1 MPGSTGPEPKYRV
14 ATDTGGTF
22 TDFVIFNET
31 TGAYRIMK
39 VPSTPHNPAE
49 ALLSGLD
56 ALRSQ
61 GIAPSQV
68 SVFTHGTTVA
78 TNALLEERG
87 ATVGLAV
94 TSGFR
99 GVYEAMEQSRPF
111 GPSIFNLGY
120 TKPSLLAPES
130 ATAEITER
138 VGADG
143 AVVVPVDPSSVDA
156 AIDRFRRAGV
166 ESVAVCFLFSFLNEE
181 HEQVLANA
189 LRQAEPSWRVSA
201 SSDLLPQI
209 REYFRL
215 STTVVNAYVSPVL
228 SRYVESLTSELDRL
242 AVAPGRRFTMQ
253 SNGGSVPF
261 DRTSDRGVATI
272 LSGPAGG
279 VTAAVGIAD
288 ATGIDNVITF
298 DMGGTSCDVAL
309 IQHGEPTVSDQSVI
323 EGRHIAVPMLDINTV
338 SAGGGTIAEVDRH
351 GALHVGPRSAGAVPG
366 PAAYGRGGDRATVT
380 DANVV
385 LGYLNPR
392 ELLAGDLQVDYAA
405 AERAVQAVA
414 DPLGVSLLR
423 AADGIIRVVNV
434 KMAQAIRAIS
444 TERGY
449 DLRDFTLVPFGGA
462 GPLHA
467 CQIALDLGIPR
478 VLVPTA
484 PGATSAL
491 GLLMS
496 DVKHDFVRSR
506 LGDIEQLDLAA
517 ANDLFGQM
525 VASARKQL
533 AAEGFTD
540 GEIELRYFLDMRYSG
555 QGYENPVPVPEL
567 PLTGPAL
574 ARYRR
579 DFDAIH
585 EQCHGHAAP
594 DQGVEVVNY
603 RVQAVGVVPSV
614 AVPDIEAATGEA
626 DGARAGTR
634 RACFPS
640 AGEAPAEVPVTVPV
654 TVPVYGRDRLRAGH
668 QFSGPAIVE
677 QYDSTT
683 VICPGQDVTVDR
695 YGNLVVTTRTGHDT
709 EGHAHE

>member
-1 MPGSTGPEPKYRV
+1 MGTAPGGPVRRYRV

-22 TDFVIFNET
+22 TDFVIFDEA

-39 VPSTPHNPAE
+39 VPSTPANPAQALLNGLE
-49 ALLSGLD
+49 ALRAEGVGPE
-56 ALRSQ
+56 Q
-61 GIAPSQV
+61 I

-87 ATVGLAV
+87 AKVGLAV
-94 TSGFR
+94 TAGFR
-99 GVYEAMEQSRPF
+99 GVYEAMEVSRPF

-120 TKPSLLAPES
+120 SKPVLLAPES
-130 ATAEITER
+130 ATAEIGER
-138 VGADG
+138 
-143 AVVVPVDPSSVDA
+143 VDA
-156 AIDRFRRAGV
+156 AGGVVRPLDDASVQAAVERFRRAGV
-166 ESVAVCFLFSFLNEE
+166 ESVAVCFLFSFLNEN
-181 HEQVLANA
+181 HEQRVANA
-189 LRQAEPSWRVSA
+189 LREAEPSWWIST

-215 STTVVNAYVSPVL
+215 STTVINAYVSPVL
-228 SRYVESLTSELDRL
+228 GRYVDELTTELDRL
-242 AVAPGRRFTMQ
+242 EVAPGRRFTMQ

-261 DRTSDRGVATI
+261 DRTPDRGVATI

-279 VTAAVGIAD
+279 VTAAVGIA
-288 ATGIDNVITF
+288 AAAGIDNVITF

-392 ELLAGDLQVDYAA
+392 ELLAGDLEVDAAA
-405 AERAVQAVA
+405 AERAVAAVA
-414 DPLGVSLLR
+414 RPLAVSLLR
-423 AADGIIRVVNV
+423 AADGIVRVVNV

-444 TERGY
+444 TERGF
-449 DLRDFTLVPFGGA
+449 DLRDFTLIPFGGA

-506 LGDIEQLDLAA
+506 VSDIEDLDLGV
-517 ANDLFGQM
+517 ANDLFGEM
-525 VASARKQL
+525 VGGARKQL
-533 AAEGFTD
+533 TAEGFAEGDTQ
-540 GEIELRYFLDMRYSG
+540 LRYFLDMRYSG
-555 QGYENPVPVPEL
+555 QGYENPVPVAAL
-567 PLTGPAL
+567 PLTRESL
-574 ARYRR
+574 AASRR

-585 EQCHGHAAP
+585 AQCHGHAAP
-594 DQGVEVVNY
+594 DQPAEVVNY
-603 RVQAVGVVPSV
+603 RVQAIGMVPPVS
-614 AVPDIEAATGEA
+614 AATIA
-626 DGARAGTR
+626 DADDGAERALAGSR
-634 RACFPS
+634 PAYFAA
-640 AGEAPAEVPVTVPV
+640 AGEGLVD
-654 TVPVYGRDRLRAGH
+654 VPVYQRERLRAGD
-668 QFSGPAIVE
+668 QLAGPAIVE

-683 VICPGQDVTVDR
+683 VVCPGQAAAVDR
-695 YGNLVVTTRTGHDT
+695 FGNLMVTTPARPAGEENADD
-709 EGHAHE
+709 

>member
-1 MPGSTGPEPKYRV
+1 MKGSSVMPEPTYRV

-22 TDFVIFNET
+22 TDFVIFNEA
-31 TGAYRIMK
+31 TGTYRIMK
-39 VPSTPHNPAE
+39 VPSTPQNPAQ
-49 ALLSGLD
+49 ALLNGLTE
-56 ALRSQ
+56 LKSQ
-61 GIAPSQV
+61 GIEPHQV

-87 ATVGLAV
+87 ARTGLAV
-94 TSGFR
+94 TAGFR

-111 GPSIFNLGY
+111 GPSIFDLGY
-120 TKPSLLAPES
+120 TKPTLLAPES

-138 VGADG
+138 VDAAG
-143 AVVVPVDPSSVDA
+143 AVVRAIDPSSVSA
-156 AIDRFRRAGV
+156 AIERFRRAGV
-166 ESVAVCFLFSFLNEE
+166 ESIAICFLFSFLNEE
-181 HEQVLANA
+181 HEQRLANA
-189 LRQAEPSWRVSA
+189 LREAEPSWRIST

-215 STTVVNAYVSPVL
+215 STTVINAYVSPVL
-228 SRYVESLTSELDRL
+228 GRYVESLTSELDRL
-242 AVAPGRRFTMQ
+242 AIAPGRRFTMQ
-253 SNGGSVPF
+253 SNGGSLPF

-279 VTAAVGIAD
+279 VTAAIGIAS
-288 ATGIDNVITF
+288 AASIDNVITF

-338 SAGGGTIAEVDRH
+338 SAGGGTIAEVNQH

-392 ELLAGDLQVDYAA
+392 ELLAGDLAVDYEA
-405 AERAVQAVA
+405 AERAVKDVA

-423 AADGIIRVVNV
+423 AADGIVRVVNV

-444 TERGY
+444 TERGF

-478 VLVPTA
+478 VLVPA
-484 PGATSAL
+484 VPGATSAL
-491 GLLMS
+491 GLLLS

-506 LGDIEQLDLAA
+506 LSDVEQLDLAV

-525 VASARKQL
+525 VTSARKQL
-533 AAEGFTD
+533 AAEGFPD
-540 GEIELRYFLDMRYSG
+540 DEIQLRYFLDMRYKG
-555 QGYENPVPVPEL
+555 QGYENPVPVSGL
-567 PLTGPAL
+567 PLTGESL
-574 ARYRR
+574 ARYRQ

-594 DQGVEVVNY
+594 DQPVEVVNY
-603 RVQAVGVVPSV
+603 RLQAIGVVPPV
-614 AVPDIEAATGEA
+614 AMPVIGDAAESAESAQVGSRKA
-626 DGARAGTR
+626 Y
-634 RACFPS
+634 FP
-640 AGEAPAEVPVTVPV
+640 AVGQEPAEVPV
-654 TVPVYGRDRLRAGH
+654 YSREKLRAGH
-668 QFSGPAIVE
+668 RFTGPAIVE

-683 VICPGQDVTVDR
+683 VVCPGQAATVDR
-695 YGNLVVTTRTGHDT
+695 YGNLVVTTWKDT
-709 EGHAHE
+709 AND

>member
-1 MPGSTGPEPKYRV
+1 MGIAPGGPVRRYRV

-22 TDFVIFNET
+22 TDFVIFDEA

-39 VPSTPHNPAE
+39 VPSTPANPAQALLNGLE
-49 ALLSGLD
+49 ALRAEGVGPE
-56 ALRSQ
+56 Q
-61 GIAPSQV
+61 I

-87 ATVGLAV
+87 AKVGLAV
-94 TSGFR
+94 TAGFR
-99 GVYEAMEQSRPF
+99 GIYEAMEVSRPF

-120 TKPSLLAPES
+120 SKPVLLAPES
-130 ATAEITER
+130 ATAEIGER
-138 VGADG
+138 
-143 AVVVPVDPSSVDA
+143 VDA
-156 AIDRFRRAGV
+156 AGGVVRPLDDASVQAAVERFRRAGV
-166 ESVAVCFLFSFLNEE
+166 ESVAVCFLFSFLNEN
-181 HEQVLANA
+181 HEQRVANA
-189 LRQAEPSWRVSA
+189 LREAEPSWWIST

-215 STTVVNAYVSPVL
+215 STTVINAYVSPVL
-228 SRYVESLTSELDRL
+228 GRYVDELTTELDRL
-242 AVAPGRRFTMQ
+242 EVAPGRRFTMQ

-279 VTAAVGIAD
+279 VTAAVGIA
-288 ATGIDNVITF
+288 AAAGIDNVITF

-392 ELLAGDLQVDYAA
+392 ELLAGDLEVDAAA
-405 AERAVQAVA
+405 AERAVAAVA
-414 DPLGVSLLR
+414 RPLGVSLLR
-423 AADGIIRVVNV
+423 AADGIVRVVNV

-444 TERGY
+444 TERGF
-449 DLRDFTLVPFGGA
+449 DLRDFTLIPFGGA

-506 LGDIEQLDLAA
+506 VSDIEDLDLGV
-517 ANDLFGQM
+517 ANDLFGEM
-525 VASARKQL
+525 VGGARKQL
-533 AAEGFTD
+533 TAEGFAEGDTQ
-540 GEIELRYFLDMRYSG
+540 LRYFLDMRYSG
-555 QGYENPVPVPEL
+555 QGYENPVPVAAL
-567 PLTGPAL
+567 PLTRESL
-574 ARYRR
+574 AASRR

-585 EQCHGHAAP
+585 AQCHGHAAP
-594 DQGVEVVNY
+594 DQPVEVVNY
-603 RVQAVGVVPSV
+603 RVQAIGVVPPVS
-614 AVPDIEAATGEA
+614 AATIA
-626 DGARAGTR
+626 DADDGAERAL
-634 RACFPS
+634 
-640 AGEAPAEVPVTVPV
+640 AGSRPAYFAAAVEGLVD
-654 TVPVYGRDRLRAGH
+654 VPVYQRERLRAGD
-668 QFSGPAIVE
+668 QLAGPAIVE

-683 VICPGQDVTVDR
+683 VVCPGQTAAVDR
-695 YGNLVVTTRTGHDT
+695 FGNLVVTTSARPAGEENTDD
-709 EGHAHE
+709 

>member
-1 MPGSTGPEPKYRV
+1 MGIAPGGPVRRYRV

-22 TDFVIFNET
+22 TDFVIFDEA

-39 VPSTPHNPAE
+39 VPSTPANPAQ
-49 ALLSGLD
+49 ALLNGLEV
-56 ALRSQ
+56 LRAEGVRPEQ
-61 GIAPSQV
+61 I

-87 ATVGLAV
+87 AKVGLAV
-94 TSGFR
+94 TAGFR
-99 GVYEAMEQSRPF
+99 GIYEAMEVSRPF

-120 TKPSLLAPES
+120 SKPVLLAPES
-130 ATAEITER
+130 ATAEIGER
-138 VGADG
+138 
-143 AVVVPVDPSSVDA
+143 VDA
-156 AIDRFRRAGV
+156 AGDVVRPLDDASVQAAVERFRRAGV
-166 ESVAVCFLFSFLNEE
+166 ESVAVCFLFSFLNEN
-181 HEQVLANA
+181 HEQRVANA
-189 LRQAEPSWRVSA
+189 LREAEPSWWIST

-215 STTVVNAYVSPVL
+215 STTVINAYVSPVL
-228 SRYVESLTSELDRL
+228 GRYVDELTTELDQL
-242 AVAPGRRFTMQ
+242 EVAPGRRFTMQ

-279 VTAAVGIAD
+279 VTAAVGIA
-288 ATGIDNVITF
+288 AAAGIDNVITF

-392 ELLAGDLQVDYAA
+392 ELLAGDLAVDAAA
-405 AERAVQAVA
+405 AERAVAAVA
-414 DPLGVSLLR
+414 RPLAVSLLR
-423 AADGIIRVVNV
+423 AADGIVRVVNV

-444 TERGY
+444 TERGF
-449 DLRDFTLVPFGGA
+449 DLRDFTLIPFGGA

-506 LGDIEQLDLAA
+506 VSDIADLELGV
-517 ANDLFGQM
+517 ANDLFGEM
-525 VASARKQL
+525 VGGARKQL
-533 AAEGFTD
+533 TAEGFAEGDTQ
-540 GEIELRYFLDMRYSG
+540 LRYFLDMRYSG
-555 QGYENPVPVPEL
+555 QGYENPVPVAAL
-567 PLTGPAL
+567 PLTRESL
-574 ARYRR
+574 AASRR

-585 EQCHGHAAP
+585 AQCHGHAAP
-594 DQGVEVVNY
+594 DQPVEVVNY
-603 RVQAVGVVPSV
+603 RVQAIGVVPPVS
-614 AVPDIEAATGEA
+614 AATIA
-626 DGARAGTR
+626 DADDGAERALAGSR
-634 RACFPS
+634 PAYFAA
-640 AGEAPAEVPVTVPV
+640 AGEGLVD
-654 TVPVYGRDRLRAGH
+654 VPVYQRERLRAGDRLA
-668 QFSGPAIVE
+668 GPAIVE

-683 VICPGQDVTVDR
+683 VVCPGQTAAVDR
-695 YGNLVVTTRTGHDT
+695 FGNLVVTTPARPAGEENTDD
-709 EGHAHE
+709 

>member
-1 MPGSTGPEPKYRV
+1 MTEPKYRV

-22 TDFVIFNET
+22 TDFVIFNEA

-39 VPSTPHNPAE
+39 VPSTPHSPE
-49 ALLSGLD
+49 QALLNGLA
-56 ALRSQ
+56 ALESQ
-61 GIAPSQV
+61 GIKPSQI

-87 ATVGLAV
+87 AKVGLAV
-94 TSGFR
+94 TAGFR

-111 GPSIFNLGY
+111 GPSIFDLGY
-120 TKPSLLAPES
+120 TKPALLAPES
-130 ATAEITER
+130 ATADIDER
-138 VGADG
+138 VDATG
-143 AVVVPVDPSSVDA
+143 AVVRAIDKSSIDA

-181 HEQVLANA
+181 HEQRLANT
-189 LRQAEPSWRVSA
+189 LREAEPSWWVTT
-201 SSDLLPQI
+201 SSDLLPQV

-215 STTVVNAYVSPVL
+215 STTVINAYVSPVMG
-228 SRYVESLTSELDRL
+228 RYVARLASELDRL
-242 AVAPGRRFTMQ
+242 GVAPGRRFTMQ
-253 SNGGSVPF
+253 SNGGSVLF

-279 VTAAVGIAD
+279 VTAAIAVGGAV
-288 ATGIDNVITF
+288 GIDNVITF

-309 IQHGEPTVSDQSVI
+309 IQHGEPTVSDQSTI

-338 SAGGGTIAEVDRH
+338 SAGGGTIAEVDQH
-351 GALHVGPRSAGAVPG
+351 GALHVGPQSAGAVPG

-392 ELLAGDLQVDYAA
+392 ELLAGDLEVDYAG
-405 AERAVQAVA
+405 AERVIQAVA
-414 DPLGVSLLR
+414 EPLGVNLLR
-423 AADGIIRVVNV
+423 AADGIVRVVNV

-444 TERGY
+444 TERGF

-478 VLVPTA
+478 VLVPAA

-506 LGDIEQLDLAA
+506 LSDVAELDLEV
-517 ANDLFGQM
+517 ANDLFKQM
-525 VASARKQL
+525 VSSARKQL
-533 AAEGFTD
+533 AAEGFSD
-540 GEIELRYFLDMRYSG
+540 DEIHLRHFLDMRYSG
-555 QGYENPVPVPEL
+555 QGYENPVPVSEL
-567 PLTGPAL
+567 PLTKESL
-574 ARYRR
+574 AAYRR

-585 EQCHGHAAP
+585 EQCHGHAAR
-594 DQGVEVVNY
+594 DQSVEVVNY
-603 RVQAVGVVPSV
+603 RVQAVGVVPPV
-614 AVPDIEAATGEA
+614 AMPTIEEATGDAESARTGSRKAHFATA
-626 DGARAGTR
+626 DEI
-634 RACFPS
+634 PI
-640 AGEAPAEVPVTVPV
+640 EVPV
-654 TVPVYGRDRLRAGH
+654 YSRERLRAGH
-668 QFSGPAIVE
+668 HFAGPAIVE

-683 VICPGQDVTVDR
+683 VVCPEQVATVDG
-695 YGNLVVTTRTGHDT
+695 YGNLVVMMQKGTAND
-709 EGHAHE
+709 

>member
-1 MPGSTGPEPKYRV
+1 MTEPKYRV

-22 TDFVIFNET
+22 TDFVIFNEA

-39 VPSTPHNPAE
+39 VPSTPHSPAQ
-49 ALLSGLD
+49 ALLNGLA
-56 ALRSQ
+56 ALEAQ
-61 GIAPSQV
+61 GIGPSQI

-78 TNALLEERG
+78 TNALLEGRG
-87 ATVGLAV
+87 AKVGLAV
-94 TSGFR
+94 TAGFR

-111 GPSIFNLGY
+111 GPSIFDLGY
-120 TKPSLLAPES
+120 TKPALLAPES
-130 ATAEITER
+130 ATAGIDER
-138 VGADG
+138 IDASG
-143 AVVVPVDPSSVDA
+143 AVVRAIDQPSIDA

-181 HEQVLANA
+181 HEQRLANA
-189 LRQAEPSWRVSA
+189 LRAAEPSWWVTT
-201 SSDLLPQI
+201 SSDLLPQV

-215 STTVVNAYVSPVL
+215 STTVINAYVSPVIG
-228 SRYVESLTSELDRL
+228 RYVAHLTSELDRL
-242 AVAPGRRFTMQ
+242 DVAPGRRFTMQ

-279 VTAAVGIAD
+279 VTAAIAIGGAVGS
-288 ATGIDNVITF
+288 DNVITF

-309 IQHGEPTVSDQSVI
+309 IQQGEPTVSDQSTI

-338 SAGGGTIAEVDRH
+338 SAGGGTIAEVDQH

-392 ELLAGDLQVDYAA
+392 ELLAGELEVDYAA
-405 AERAVQAVA
+405 AERVIQAVA
-414 DPLGVSLLR
+414 EPLGVSLLR
-423 AADGIIRVVNV
+423 AADGIVRVVNV

-444 TERGY
+444 TERGF

-478 VLVPTA
+478 VLVPTV

-506 LGDIEQLDLAA
+506 LSNVAELDLEV
-517 ANDLFGQM
+517 ANELFRQM

-533 AAEGFTD
+533 AAEGFPD
-540 GEIELRYFLDMRYSG
+540 DEIRLRYFLDMRYSG

-567 PLTGPAL
+567 PLTRESL
-574 ARYRR
+574 AAYRS

-585 EQCHGHAAP
+585 EQCHGHAAR
-594 DQGVEVVNY
+594 DQPVEVVNY
-603 RVQAVGVVPSV
+603 RVQAVGVVPPV
-614 AVPDIEAATGEA
+614 AVPVLDEAAGDAESARTGSRKA
-626 DGARAGTR
+626 YFAA
-634 RACFPS
+634 A
-640 AGEAPAEVPVTVPV
+640 AAAPIEVPV
-654 TVPVYGRDRLRAGH
+654 YSRERLRADH
-668 QFSGPAIVE
+668 RFAGPAIVE

-683 VICPGQDVTVDR
+683 VICPEQAATVDR
-695 YGNLVVTTRTGHDT
+695 YGNLVITMKKGTADD
-709 EGHAHE
+709 

>member
-1 MPGSTGPEPKYRV
+1 MSIAPGGPVRRYRV

-22 TDFVIFNET
+22 TDFVIFDEA

-39 VPSTPHNPAE
+39 VPSTPSNPAE
-49 ALLSGLD
+49 ALLNGLE
-56 ALRSQ
+56 ALRAE
-61 GIAPSQV
+61 GIGPEQI

-78 TNALLEERG
+78 TNALLEQRG
-87 ATVGLAV
+87 AKVGLAV
-94 TSGFR
+94 TAGFR
-99 GVYEAMEQSRPF
+99 GIYEAMEVSRPF

-120 TKPSLLAPES
+120 SKPVLLAPES
-130 ATAEITER
+130 ATAEIGER
-138 VGADG
+138 
-143 AVVVPVDPSSVDA
+143 VDA
-156 AIDRFRRAGV
+156 AGGVVRPLDDASVLAAVERFRRAGV
-166 ESVAVCFLFSFLNEE
+166 ESVAVCFLFSFLNDD
-181 HEQVLANA
+181 HEQRVANA
-189 LRQAEPSWRVSA
+189 LREAEPSWWIST

-215 STTVVNAYVSPVL
+215 STTVINAYVSPVL
-228 SRYVESLTSELDRL
+228 GRYVDELTTELDRL
-242 AVAPGRRFTMQ
+242 QVAPGRRFTMQ

-279 VTAAVGIAD
+279 VTAAIGIAAAVD
-288 ATGIDNVITF
+288 IDNVITF

-338 SAGGGTIAEVDRH
+338 SAGGGTIAEVDQH

-392 ELLAGDLQVDYAA
+392 ELLAGDLAVDYAA
-405 AERAVQAVA
+405 AERAVAAVA
-414 DPLGVSLLR
+414 GPLGVSLLR
-423 AADGIIRVVNV
+423 AADGIVRVVNV

-444 TERGY
+444 TERGF
-449 DLRDFTLVPFGGA
+449 DLRDFTLIPFGGA

-506 LGDIEQLDLAA
+506 VSDVGDLDLGV
-517 ANDLFGQM
+517 ANELFGEM
-525 VASARKQL
+525 VGGARKQL
-533 AAEGFTD
+533 TAEGFAEGDTQ
-540 GEIELRYFLDMRYSG
+540 LRYFLDMRYSG
-555 QGYENPVPVPEL
+555 QGYENPVPVAAL
-567 PLTGPAL
+567 PLTRESL
-574 ARYRR
+574 AAYRR

-585 EQCHGHAAP
+585 AQCHGHAAP
-594 DQGVEVVNY
+594 DQPVEVVNY
-603 RVQAVGVVPSV
+603 RVQAIG
-614 AVPDIEAATGEA
+614 AVPPVAAATIA
-626 DGARAGTR
+626 DADDAAQRALAGSRPAYFPAVGGT
-634 RACFPS
+634 
-640 AGEAPAEVPVTVPV
+640 PVD
-654 TVPVYGRDRLRAGH
+654 VPVYQRDKLRAGH
-668 QFSGPAIVE
+668 RLAGPAIVE

-683 VICPGQDVTVDR
+683 VVCPGQTATVDR
-695 YGNLVVTTRTGHDT
+695 FGNLVVTTSARPT
-709 EGHAHE
+709 EEENADD

>member
-1 MPGSTGPEPKYRV
+1 MAIEPGGPVRRYRV

-22 TDFVIFNET
+22 TDFVIFDEA

-39 VPSTPHNPAE
+39 VPSTPAHPAQALLNGLE
-49 ALLSGLD
+49 ALRAEGV
-56 ALRSQ
+56 R
-61 GIAPSQV
+61 PEQV

-87 ATVGLAV
+87 AKVGLAV
-94 TSGFR
+94 TAGFR
-99 GVYEAMEQSRPF
+99 GIYEAMEVSRPF

-120 TKPSLLAPES
+120 SKPVLLAPES
-130 ATAEITER
+130 ATAEIGER
-138 VGADG
+138 
-143 AVVVPVDPSSVDA
+143 VDA
-156 AIDRFRRAGV
+156 AGDVVRPLDDASVQAAVERFRRAGV
-166 ESVAVCFLFSFLNEE
+166 ESVAVCFLFSFLNEN
-181 HEQVLANA
+181 HEQRVANA
-189 LRQAEPSWRVSA
+189 LREAEPSWWIST

-215 STTVVNAYVSPVL
+215 STTVINAYVSPVL
-228 SRYVESLTSELDRL
+228 GRYVDELTTELDRL
-242 AVAPGRRFTMQ
+242 GVAPGRRFTMQ

-279 VTAAVGIAD
+279 VTAAVGIA
-288 ATGIDNVITF
+288 AAAGIDNVITF

-392 ELLAGDLQVDYAA
+392 ELLAGALEVDAAA
-405 AERAVQAVA
+405 AERAVAAVA
-414 DPLGVSLLR
+414 RPLAVSLLR
-423 AADGIIRVVNV
+423 AADGIVRVVNV

-444 TERGY
+444 TERGF
-449 DLRDFTLVPFGGA
+449 DLRDFTLIPFGGA

-506 LGDIEQLDLAA
+506 VSDIADLDLGV
-517 ANDLFGQM
+517 ANDLFGEM
-525 VASARKQL
+525 VGGARKQL
-533 AAEGFTD
+533 TAEGFAEGDTQ
-540 GEIELRYFLDMRYSG
+540 LRYFLDMRYSG
-555 QGYENPVPVPEL
+555 RGYENPVPVAAL
-567 PLTGPAL
+567 PLTRESL
-574 ARYRR
+574 AASRR

-585 EQCHGHAAP
+585 AQCHGHAAP
-594 DQGVEVVNY
+594 DQPVEVVNY
-603 RVQAVGVVPSV
+603 RVQAIGVVPPVS
-614 AVPDIEAATGEA
+614 AATIA
-626 DGARAGTR
+626 DADDGAERALAGSR
-634 RACFPS
+634 PAYFAA
-640 AGEAPAEVPVTVPV
+640 AGEGLVD
-654 TVPVYGRDRLRAGH
+654 VPVYQRERLRAGDRLA
-668 QFSGPAIVE
+668 GPAIVE

-683 VICPGQDVTVDR
+683 VVCPGQAAAVDR
-695 YGNLVVTTRTGHDT
+695 FGNLVVTTLARPAGEENTDD
-709 EGHAHE
+709 

>member
-1 MPGSTGPEPKYRV
+1 MAGLCALVEAAMTEPKYRV

-22 TDFVIFNET
+22 TDFVIFNEA

-39 VPSTPHNPAE
+39 VPSTPQNPAQ
-49 ALLSGLD
+49 ALLEGLA
-56 ALRSQ
+56 ALESQ
-61 GIAPSQV
+61 GIKPSQI

-87 ATVGLAV
+87 AKVGLAV
-94 TSGFR
+94 TAGFR
-99 GVYEAMEQSRPF
+99 GIYEAMEQSRPF

-120 TKPSLLAPES
+120 AKPALLAPES
-130 ATAEITER
+130 ATAEIEER
-138 VGADG
+138 VDATG
-143 AVVVPVDPSSVDA
+143 AVVRVIDQSSVDA
-156 AIDRFRRAGV
+156 AIGRFRRAGV

-181 HEQVLANA
+181 HEQRLANA
-189 LRQAEPSWRVSA
+189 LREAEPSWWIST

-215 STTVVNAYVSPVL
+215 STTVINAYVSPVIG
-228 SRYVESLTSELDRL
+228 RYVERLTAELDRL
-242 AVAPGRRFTMQ
+242 EVAPGRRFTMQ
-253 SNGGSVPF
+253 SNGGSIPF

-279 VTAAVGIAD
+279 VTAAIGIAG
-288 ATGIDNVITF
+288 ATGADNVITF

-366 PAAYGRGGDRATVT
+366 PAAYGHGGDRATVT

-392 ELLAGDLQVDYAA
+392 ELLAGDLKVDYAA
-405 AERAVQAVA
+405 AERVIQAVA
-414 DPLGVSLLR
+414 RPLGVSLLR
-423 AADGIIRVVNV
+423 AADGIVRIVNV

-444 TERGY
+444 TERGF

-506 LGDIEQLDLAA
+506 LSDVARLDPGV
-517 ANDLFGQM
+517 ANDLFSQM
-525 VASARKQL
+525 VSSARKQL
-533 AAEGFTD
+533 AAEGFAD
-540 GEIELRYFLDMRYSG
+540 GDIQLRYFIDMRYSG

-567 PLTGPAL
+567 PLTKKSL
-574 ARYRR
+574 AGYRR
-579 DFDAIH
+579 DFDAVH

-594 DQGVEVVNY
+594 DQPVEVVNY
-603 RVQAVGVVPSV
+603 RVQAIGVVPPV
-614 AVPDIEAATGEA
+614 ATPTIEQAC
-626 DGARAGTR
+626 DGADSARTGWRKAYF
-634 RACFPS
+634 AA
-640 AGEAPAEVPVTVPV
+640 AGEARIEVPV
-654 TVPVYGRDRLRAGH
+654 YSRERLRAGH
-668 QFSGPAIVE
+668 RFAGPAIVE

-683 VICPGQDVTVDR
+683 VICPGQGATVDS
-695 YGNLVVTTRTGHDT
+695 YGNLVVTIQRGATND
-709 EGHAHE
+709 

>member
-1 MPGSTGPEPKYRV
+1 MGIAPGSPVRRYRV

-22 TDFVIFNET
+22 TDFVIFDEA

-39 VPSTPHNPAE
+39 VPSTPANPAQALLNGLE
-49 ALLSGLD
+49 ALRAEGVGPE
-56 ALRSQ
+56 Q
-61 GIAPSQV
+61 I

-87 ATVGLAV
+87 AKVGLAV
-94 TSGFR
+94 TAGFR
-99 GVYEAMEQSRPF
+99 GIYEAMEVSRPF

-120 TKPSLLAPES
+120 SKPVLLAPES
-130 ATAEITER
+130 ATAEIGER
-138 VGADG
+138 
-143 AVVVPVDPSSVDA
+143 VDA
-156 AIDRFRRAGV
+156 AGGVVRPLDDASVQAAVERFRRAGV
-166 ESVAVCFLFSFLNEE
+166 ESVAVCFLFSFLNEN
-181 HEQVLANA
+181 HEQRVANA
-189 LRQAEPSWRVSA
+189 LREAEPSWWIST

-215 STTVVNAYVSPVL
+215 STTVINAYVSPVL
-228 SRYVESLTSELDRL
+228 GRYVDQLTTELDRL
-242 AVAPGRRFTMQ
+242 EVAPGRRFTMQ

-279 VTAAVGIAD
+279 VTAAVGIA
-288 ATGIDNVITF
+288 AAAGIDNVITF

-392 ELLAGDLQVDYAA
+392 ELLAGDLEVDAAA
-405 AERAVQAVA
+405 AERAVAAVA
-414 DPLGVSLLR
+414 RPLGVSLLR
-423 AADGIIRVVNV
+423 AADGIVRVVNV

-444 TERGY
+444 TERGF
-449 DLRDFTLVPFGGA
+449 DLRDFTLIPFGGA

-506 LGDIEQLDLAA
+506 VSDIEDLDLGV
-517 ANDLFGQM
+517 ANDLFGEM
-525 VASARKQL
+525 VGGARKQL
-533 AAEGFTD
+533 TAEGFAEGDTQ
-540 GEIELRYFLDMRYSG
+540 LRYFLDMRYSG
-555 QGYENPVPVPEL
+555 QGYENPVPVAAL
-567 PLTGPAL
+567 PLTRESL
-574 ARYRR
+574 AASRR

-585 EQCHGHAAP
+585 AQCHGHAAP
-594 DQGVEVVNY
+594 DQPVEVVNY
-603 RVQAVGVVPSV
+603 RVQAIGVVPPVS
-614 AVPDIEAATGEA
+614 AATIA
-626 DGARAGTR
+626 DADDGAERAL
-634 RACFPS
+634 
-640 AGEAPAEVPVTVPV
+640 AGSRPAYFAAAVAGLVD
-654 TVPVYGRDRLRAGH
+654 VPVYQRERLRAGD
-668 QFSGPAIVE
+668 QLAGPAIVE

-683 VICPGQDVTVDR
+683 VVCPGQTAAVDR
-695 YGNLVVTTRTGHDT
+695 FGNLVVTTSARPAGEENTDD
-709 EGHAHE
+709 

>member
-1 MPGSTGPEPKYRV
+1 MTEPKYRV

-22 TDFVIFNET
+22 TDFVIFNEA

-39 VPSTPHNPAE
+39 VPSTPHNPAQ
-49 ALLSGLD
+49 ALLNGLA
-56 ALRSQ
+56 ALEAQ
-61 GIAPSQV
+61 GIKPSQV

-78 TNALLEERG
+78 TNALLEGRG
-87 ATVGLAV
+87 AKVGLAV
-94 TSGFR
+94 TAGFR

-111 GPSIFNLGY
+111 GPSIFDLGY
-120 TKPSLLAPES
+120 TKPALLAPES
-130 ATAEITER
+130 ATADIDER
-138 VGADG
+138 VDASG
-143 AVVVPVDPSSVDA
+143 AVVRGIDQRSIDA

-181 HEQVLANA
+181 HEQRLANA
-189 LRQAEPSWRVSA
+189 LREAEPSWWVTT

-215 STTVVNAYVSPVL
+215 STTVINAYVSPVIG
-228 SRYVESLTSELDRL
+228 RYVANLTTELDRL
-242 AVAPGRRFTMQ
+242 DVAPGRRFTMQ

-279 VTAAVGIAD
+279 VTAAIAIGGAVG
-288 ATGIDNVITF
+288 GDNVITF

-309 IQHGEPTVSDQSVI
+309 IQHGEPTVSDQSTI

-338 SAGGGTIAEVDRH
+338 SAGGGTIAEVDQH
-351 GALHVGPRSAGAVPG
+351 GALHVGPRSAGAAPG

-392 ELLAGDLQVDYAA
+392 KLLAGELDVDYAA
-405 AERAVQAVA
+405 AERVIQAVA
-414 DPLGVSLLR
+414 EPLGVSMLR
-423 AADGIIRVVNV
+423 AADGIVRIVNV

-444 TERGY
+444 TERGF
-449 DLRDFTLVPFGGA
+449 DLRDFTLLPFGGA

-506 LGDIEQLDLAA
+506 LSDVAELDLEAA
-517 ANDLFGQM
+517 SELFRQM
-525 VASARKQL
+525 VGGARKQL
-533 AAEGFTD
+533 AAEGFSD
-540 GEIELRYFLDMRYSG
+540 DEIQLRYFLDMRYSG
-555 QGYENPVPVPEL
+555 QGYENPVPVAEL
-567 PLTGPAL
+567 PLTRESL
-574 ARYRR
+574 AAYRS

-585 EQCHGHAAP
+585 EQCHGHAAR
-594 DQGVEVVNY
+594 DQAVEVVNY
-603 RVQAVGVVPSV
+603 RVQAIGVVPAV
-614 AVPDIEAATGEA
+614 AMPVIGEAAGDA
-626 DGARAGTR
+626 GSARAGVRNAYFAT
-634 RACFPS
+634 AAEEPI
-640 AGEAPAEVPVTVPV
+640 EVPV
-654 TVPVYGRDRLRAGH
+654 YSRERLRAGH
-668 QFSGPAIVE
+668 RFAGPAIVE

-683 VICPGQDVTVDR
+683 VICPEQVATVDG
-695 YGNLVVTTRTGHDT
+695 YGNLVITMKKGTADD
-709 EGHAHE
+709 

>member
-1 MPGSTGPEPKYRV
+1 MGIAPGGPVRRYRV

-22 TDFVIFNET
+22 TDFVIFDEA

-39 VPSTPHNPAE
+39 VPSTPANPAQALLNGLE
-49 ALLSGLD
+49 ALRAEGV
-56 ALRSQ
+56 RPEQ
-61 GIAPSQV
+61 I

-87 ATVGLAV
+87 AKVGLAV
-94 TSGFR
+94 TAGFR
-99 GVYEAMEQSRPF
+99 GIYEAMEVSRPF

-120 TKPSLLAPES
+120 SKPVLLAPES
-130 ATAEITER
+130 ATAEIGER
-138 VGADG
+138 
-143 AVVVPVDPSSVDA
+143 VDA
-156 AIDRFRRAGV
+156 AGGVVRPLDDASVQAAVERFRRAGV
-166 ESVAVCFLFSFLNEE
+166 ESVAVCFLFSFLNEN
-181 HEQVLANA
+181 HEQRVANA
-189 LRQAEPSWRVSA
+189 LREAEPSWWIST

-215 STTVVNAYVSPVL
+215 STTVINAYVSPVL
-228 SRYVESLTSELDRL
+228 GRYVDELTTELDRL
-242 AVAPGRRFTMQ
+242 EVAPGRRFTMQ

-279 VTAAVGIAD
+279 VTAAVGIA
-288 ATGIDNVITF
+288 AAAGIDNVITF

-392 ELLAGDLQVDYAA
+392 ELLAGDLEVDAAA
-405 AERAVQAVA
+405 AERAVAAVA
-414 DPLGVSLLR
+414 RPLTVSLLR
-423 AADGIIRVVNV
+423 AADGIVRVVNV

-444 TERGY
+444 TERGF
-449 DLRDFTLVPFGGA
+449 DLRDFTLIPFGGA

-478 VLVPTA
+478 VLVPTV

-506 LGDIEQLDLAA
+506 VSDIEDLDLGV
-517 ANDLFGQM
+517 ANDLFGDM
-525 VASARKQL
+525 VGGARKQL
-533 AAEGFTD
+533 TAEGFAEGDTQ
-540 GEIELRYFLDMRYSG
+540 LRYFLDMRYSG
-555 QGYENPVPVPEL
+555 QGYENPVPVAAL
-567 PLTGPAL
+567 PLTRESL
-574 ARYRR
+574 AASRR

-585 EQCHGHAAP
+585 AQCHGHAAP
-594 DQGVEVVNY
+594 DQPVEVVNY
-603 RVQAVGVVPSV
+603 RVQAIGVVPPVS
-614 AVPDIEAATGEA
+614 AATIA
-626 DGARAGTR
+626 DADDGAERALAGSR
-634 RACFPS
+634 PAYFAA
-640 AGEAPAEVPVTVPV
+640 AGEGLVD
-654 TVPVYGRDRLRAGH
+654 VPVYQRERLRAGDRLT
-668 QFSGPAIVE
+668 GPAIIE

-683 VICPGQDVTVDR
+683 VVCPGQAAAVDR
-695 YGNLVVTTRTGHDT
+695 FGNLVVTTSARPAGEENTDD
-709 EGHAHE
+709 

>member
-1 MPGSTGPEPKYRV
+1 MGIAPGGPVRRYRV

-22 TDFVIFNET
+22 TDFVIFDEA

-39 VPSTPHNPAE
+39 VPSTPANPAQALLNGLE
-49 ALLSGLD
+49 ALRAEGV
-56 ALRSQ
+56 RPEQ
-61 GIAPSQV
+61 I

-87 ATVGLAV
+87 AKVGLAV
-94 TSGFR
+94 TAGFR
-99 GVYEAMEQSRPF
+99 GIYEAMEVSRPF

-120 TKPSLLAPES
+120 SKPVLLAPES
-130 ATAEITER
+130 ATAEIGER
-138 VGADG
+138 
-143 AVVVPVDPSSVDA
+143 VDA
-156 AIDRFRRAGV
+156 AGGVVRPLDDASVQAAVERFRRAGV
-166 ESVAVCFLFSFLNEE
+166 ESVAVCFLFSFLNEN
-181 HEQVLANA
+181 HEQRVANA
-189 LRQAEPSWRVSA
+189 LREAEPSWWIST

-215 STTVVNAYVSPVL
+215 STTVINAYVSPVL
-228 SRYVESLTSELDRL
+228 GRYVDELTTELDRL
-242 AVAPGRRFTMQ
+242 EVAPGRRFTMQ

-279 VTAAVGIAD
+279 VTAAVGIA
-288 ATGIDNVITF
+288 AAAGIDNVITF

-392 ELLAGDLQVDYAA
+392 ELLAGDLEVDAAA
-405 AERAVQAVA
+405 AERAVAAVA
-414 DPLGVSLLR
+414 RPLAVSLLR
-423 AADGIIRVVNV
+423 AADGIVRVVNV

-444 TERGY
+444 TERGF
-449 DLRDFTLVPFGGA
+449 DLRDFTLIPFGGA

-478 VLVPTA
+478 VLVPTV

-506 LGDIEQLDLAA
+506 VSDIEDLDLGV
-517 ANDLFGQM
+517 ANDLFGDM
-525 VASARKQL
+525 VGGARKQL
-533 AAEGFTD
+533 TAEGFAEGDTQ
-540 GEIELRYFLDMRYSG
+540 LRYFLDMRYSG
-555 QGYENPVPVPEL
+555 QGYENPVPVAAL
-567 PLTGPAL
+567 PLTRESL
-574 ARYRR
+574 AASRR

-585 EQCHGHAAP
+585 AQCHGHAAP
-594 DQGVEVVNY
+594 DQPVEVVNY
-603 RVQAVGVVPSV
+603 RVQAIGVVPPVS
-614 AVPDIEAATGEA
+614 AATIA
-626 DGARAGTR
+626 DADDGAERALAGSR
-634 RACFPS
+634 PAYFAA
-640 AGEAPAEVPVTVPV
+640 AGEGLVD
-654 TVPVYGRDRLRAGH
+654 VPVYQRERLRAGDRLT
-668 QFSGPAIVE
+668 GPAIIE

-683 VICPGQDVTVDR
+683 VVCPGQAAAVDR
-695 YGNLVVTTRTGHDT
+695 FGNLVVTTSARPAGEENTDD
-709 EGHAHE
+709 

>member
-1 MPGSTGPEPKYRV
+1 MGIAPGGPVRRYRV

-22 TDFVIFNET
+22 TDFVIFDEA

-39 VPSTPHNPAE
+39 VPSTPANPAQALLNGLE
-49 ALLSGLD
+49 ALRAEGV
-56 ALRSQ
+56 RPEQ
-61 GIAPSQV
+61 I

-87 ATVGLAV
+87 AKVGLAV
-94 TSGFR
+94 TAGFR
-99 GVYEAMEQSRPF
+99 GIYEAMEVSRPF

-120 TKPSLLAPES
+120 SKPVLLAPES
-130 ATAEITER
+130 ATAEIGER
-138 VGADG
+138 
-143 AVVVPVDPSSVDA
+143 VDA
-156 AIDRFRRAGV
+156 AGGVVRPLDDASVQAAVERFRRAGV
-166 ESVAVCFLFSFLNEE
+166 ESVAVCFLFSFLNDD
-181 HEQVLANA
+181 HEQRVANA
-189 LRQAEPSWRVSA
+189 LREAEPSWWIST

-215 STTVVNAYVSPVL
+215 STTVINAYVSAVL
-228 SRYVESLTSELDRL
+228 GRYVDELTAELDRL
-242 AVAPGRRFTMQ
+242 EVAPGRRFTMQ

-279 VTAAVGIAD
+279 VTAAVGIA
-288 ATGIDNVITF
+288 AAAGIDNVITF

-392 ELLAGDLQVDYAA
+392 ELLAGDLEVDAAA
-405 AERAVQAVA
+405 AERAVAAVA
-414 DPLGVSLLR
+414 RPLAVSLLR
-423 AADGIIRVVNV
+423 AADGIVRVVNV

-444 TERGY
+444 TERGF
-449 DLRDFTLVPFGGA
+449 DLRDFTLIPFGGA

-506 LGDIEQLDLAA
+506 VSDIEDLDLGV
-517 ANDLFGQM
+517 ANDLFGEM
-525 VASARKQL
+525 VGGARKQL
-533 AAEGFTD
+533 TAEGFAEGDTQ
-540 GEIELRYFLDMRYSG
+540 LRYFLDMRYSG
-555 QGYENPVPVPEL
+555 QGYENPVPVAAL
-567 PLTGPAL
+567 PLTRESL
-574 ARYRR
+574 AASRR

-585 EQCHGHAAP
+585 AQCHGHAAP
-594 DQGVEVVNY
+594 DQPVEVVNY
-603 RVQAVGVVPSV
+603 RVQAIGVVPPVS
-614 AVPDIEAATGEA
+614 AATIA
-626 DGARAGTR
+626 DADDGAERALAGSR
-634 RACFPS
+634 PASFAA
-640 AGEAPAEVPVTVPV
+640 AGEGLVD
-654 TVPVYGRDRLRAGH
+654 VPVYQRERLRAGD
-668 QFSGPAIVE
+668 QLTGPAIVE

-683 VICPGQDVTVDR
+683 VVCPGQTAAVDR
-695 YGNLVVTTRTGHDT
+695 FGNLVITTSARPAGEENTDD
-709 EGHAHE
+709 

>member
-1 MPGSTGPEPKYRV
+1 MTEPKYRV

-22 TDFVIFNET
+22 TDFVIFNEA

-39 VPSTPHNPAE
+39 VPSTPHSPE
-49 ALLSGLD
+49 QALLNGLA
-56 ALRSQ
+56 ALESQ
-61 GIAPSQV
+61 GIKPSQI

-87 ATVGLAV
+87 AKVGLAV
-94 TSGFR
+94 TAGFR

-111 GPSIFNLGY
+111 GPSIFDLGY
-120 TKPSLLAPES
+120 TKPALLAPES
-130 ATAEITER
+130 ATADIDER
-138 VGADG
+138 VDATG
-143 AVVVPVDPSSVDA
+143 AVVRAIDKSSIDA

-181 HEQVLANA
+181 HEQRLANT
-189 LRQAEPSWRVSA
+189 LREAEPSWWVTT
-201 SSDLLPQI
+201 SSDLLPQV

-215 STTVVNAYVSPVL
+215 STTVINAYVSPVMG
-228 SRYVESLTSELDRL
+228 RYVARLASELDRL
-242 AVAPGRRFTMQ
+242 GVAPGRRFTMQ
-253 SNGGSVPF
+253 SNGGSVLF

-279 VTAAVGIAD
+279 VTAAIAVGGAV
-288 ATGIDNVITF
+288 GIDNVITF

-309 IQHGEPTVSDQSVI
+309 IQHGEPTVSDQSTI

-338 SAGGGTIAEVDRH
+338 SAGGGTIAEVDQH
-351 GALHVGPRSAGAVPG
+351 GALHVGPQSAGAVPG

-392 ELLAGDLQVDYAA
+392 ELLAGDLEVDYAG
-405 AERAVQAVA
+405 AERVIQAVA
-414 DPLGVSLLR
+414 EPLGVNLLR
-423 AADGIIRVVNV
+423 AADGIVRVVNV

-444 TERGY
+444 TERGF

-478 VLVPTA
+478 VLVPAA

-506 LGDIEQLDLAA
+506 LSDVAELDLEV
-517 ANDLFGQM
+517 ANDLFKQM
-525 VASARKQL
+525 VSSARKQL
-533 AAEGFTD
+533 AAEGFSD
-540 GEIELRYFLDMRYSG
+540 DEIHLRYFLDMRYSG
-555 QGYENPVPVPEL
+555 QGYENPVPVSEL
-567 PLTGPAL
+567 PLTKESL
-574 ARYRR
+574 AAYRR

-585 EQCHGHAAP
+585 EQCHGHAAR
-594 DQGVEVVNY
+594 DQSVEVVNY
-603 RVQAVGVVPSV
+603 RVQAVGVVPPV
-614 AVPDIEAATGEA
+614 AMPTIEEATGDAESARTGSRKAHFATA
-626 DGARAGTR
+626 DEI
-634 RACFPS
+634 PI
-640 AGEAPAEVPVTVPV
+640 EVPV
-654 TVPVYGRDRLRAGH
+654 YSRERLRAGH
-668 QFSGPAIVE
+668 HFAGPAIVE

-683 VICPGQDVTVDR
+683 VVCPEQVATVDG
-695 YGNLVVTTRTGHDT
+695 YGNLVVMMQKGTAND
-709 EGHAHE
+709 

>member
-1 MPGSTGPEPKYRV
+1 MGIAPGGPVRRYRV

-22 TDFVIFNET
+22 TDFVIFDEA

-39 VPSTPHNPAE
+39 VPSTPANPAQALLNGLE
-49 ALLSGLD
+49 ALRAEGV
-56 ALRSQ
+56 RPEQ
-61 GIAPSQV
+61 I

-87 ATVGLAV
+87 AKVGLAV
-94 TSGFR
+94 TAGFR
-99 GVYEAMEQSRPF
+99 GIYEAMEVSRPF

-120 TKPSLLAPES
+120 SKPVLLAPES
-130 ATAEITER
+130 ATAEIGER
-138 VGADG
+138 
-143 AVVVPVDPSSVDA
+143 VDA
-156 AIDRFRRAGV
+156 AGGVVRPLDDASVQAAVERFRRAGV
-166 ESVAVCFLFSFLNEE
+166 ESVAVCFLFSFLNEN
-181 HEQVLANA
+181 HEQRVANA
-189 LRQAEPSWRVSA
+189 LREAEPSWWIST

-215 STTVVNAYVSPVL
+215 STTVINAYVSPVL
-228 SRYVESLTSELDRL
+228 GRYVDELTTELDRL
-242 AVAPGRRFTMQ
+242 EVAPGRRFTMQ

-279 VTAAVGIAD
+279 VTAAVGIA
-288 ATGIDNVITF
+288 AAAGIDNVITF

-392 ELLAGDLQVDYAA
+392 ELLAGDLEVDAAA
-405 AERAVQAVA
+405 AERAVAAVA
-414 DPLGVSLLR
+414 RPLAVSLLR
-423 AADGIIRVVNV
+423 AADGIVRVVNV

-444 TERGY
+444 TERGF
-449 DLRDFTLVPFGGA
+449 DLRDFTLIPFGGA

-506 LGDIEQLDLAA
+506 VSDIADLDLGV
-517 ANDLFGQM
+517 ANDLFGEM
-525 VASARKQL
+525 VGGARKQL
-533 AAEGFTD
+533 TAEGFAEGDTQ
-540 GEIELRYFLDMRYSG
+540 LRYFLDMRYSG
-555 QGYENPVPVPEL
+555 QGYENPVPVAAL
-567 PLTGPAL
+567 PLTRESL
-574 ARYRR
+574 AASRR

-585 EQCHGHAAP
+585 AQCHGHAAP
-594 DQGVEVVNY
+594 DQPVEVVNY
-603 RVQAVGVVPSV
+603 RVQAIGVVPPVS
-614 AVPDIEAATGEA
+614 AATIA
-626 DGARAGTR
+626 DADDGAERALAGSR
-634 RACFPS
+634 PAYFAA
-640 AGEAPAEVPVTVPV
+640 AGEGLVD
-654 TVPVYGRDRLRAGH
+654 VPVYQRERLRAGDRLA
-668 QFSGPAIVE
+668 GPAIVE

-683 VICPGQDVTVDR
+683 VVCPGQTAAVDR
-695 YGNLVVTTRTGHDT
+695 FGNLVVTTPARPAGEENTDD
-709 EGHAHE
+709 

>member
-1 MPGSTGPEPKYRV
+1 MGIAPGGPVRRYRV

-22 TDFVIFNET
+22 TDFVIFDEA

-39 VPSTPHNPAE
+39 VPSTPANPAQALLNGLE
-49 ALLSGLD
+49 ALRAEGV
-56 ALRSQ
+56 R
-61 GIAPSQV
+61 PEQV

-87 ATVGLAV
+87 AKVGLAV
-94 TSGFR
+94 TAGFR
-99 GVYEAMEQSRPF
+99 GIYEAMEVSRPF

-120 TKPSLLAPES
+120 SKPVLLAPES
-130 ATAEITER
+130 ATAEIGER
-138 VGADG
+138 
-143 AVVVPVDPSSVDA
+143 VDA
-156 AIDRFRRAGV
+156 AGDVVRPLDDASVQAAVERFRRAGV
-166 ESVAVCFLFSFLNEE
+166 ESVAVCFLFSFLNEN
-181 HEQVLANA
+181 HEQRVANA
-189 LRQAEPSWRVSA
+189 LREAEPSWWIST

-215 STTVVNAYVSPVL
+215 STTVINAYVSPVL
-228 SRYVESLTSELDRL
+228 GRYVDELTSELDRL
-242 AVAPGRRFTMQ
+242 GVAPGRRFTMQ

-279 VTAAVGIAD
+279 VTAAVGIA
-288 ATGIDNVITF
+288 AAAGIDNVITF

-392 ELLAGDLQVDYAA
+392 ELLAGDLAVDAAA
-405 AERAVQAVA
+405 AERAVAAVA
-414 DPLGVSLLR
+414 RPLAVSLLR
-423 AADGIIRVVNV
+423 AADGIVRVVNV

-444 TERGY
+444 TERGF
-449 DLRDFTLVPFGGA
+449 DLRDFTLIPFGGA

-506 LGDIEQLDLAA
+506 VSDIADLDLGV
-517 ANDLFGQM
+517 ANDLFGEM
-525 VASARKQL
+525 VGGARKQL
-533 AAEGFTD
+533 TAEGFAEGDTQ
-540 GEIELRYFLDMRYSG
+540 LRYFLDMRYSG
-555 QGYENPVPVPEL
+555 QGYENPVPVAAL
-567 PLTGPAL
+567 PLTRESL
-574 ARYRR
+574 AASRR

-585 EQCHGHAAP
+585 AQCHGHAAP
-594 DQGVEVVNY
+594 DQPVEVVNY
-603 RVQAVGVVPSV
+603 RVQAIGVVPPVS
-614 AVPDIEAATGEA
+614 AATIA
-626 DGARAGTR
+626 DADDGAERALAGSR
-634 RACFPS
+634 PAYFAA
-640 AGEAPAEVPVTVPV
+640 AGEGLVD
-654 TVPVYGRDRLRAGH
+654 VPVYQRERLRAGDRLA
-668 QFSGPAIVE
+668 GPAIVE

-683 VICPGQDVTVDR
+683 VVCPGQTAAVDR
-695 YGNLVVTTRTGHDT
+695 FGNLVVTTPARPAGEENTDD
-709 EGHAHE
+709 

>member
-1 MPGSTGPEPKYRV
+1 MTSSYRV

-22 TDFVIFNET
+22 TDFVIFNEE

-56 ALRSQ
+56 VLRSQ
-61 GIAPSQV
+61 GIRPSQI

-87 ATVGLAV
+87 AKVGLAV

-99 GVYEAMEQSRPF
+99 GIYEAMEQSRPF

-138 VGADG
+138 VDAAG
-143 AVVVPVDPSSVDA
+143 AVVVPVDESSTRA
-156 AIDRFRRAGV
+156 AIARFRRAGV
-166 ESVAVCFLFSFLNEE
+166 ESIAVCFLFSFLNEE

-189 LRQAEPSWRVSA
+189 LRQAEPSWWVSA

-351 GALHVGPRSAGAVPG
+351 GALHVGPRSAGAAPG
-366 PAAYGRGGDRATVT
+366 PAAYGRGGGRATVT

-385 LGYLNPR
+385 MGYLNPR

-405 AERAVQAVA
+405 AERVIQAVA

-467 CQIALDLGIPR
+467 CQLALDLGIPR
-478 VLVPTA
+478 VLVPMA

-506 LGDIEQLDLAA
+506 LGDIEHLDLTV

-525 VASARKQL
+525 AASARKQL
-533 AAEGFTD
+533 AAEGFAD
-540 GEIELRYFLDMRYSG
+540 CEVQLRYFLDMRYSG
-555 QGYENPVPVPEL
+555 QGYENPVPVPGL
-567 PLTGPAL
+567 PLTEASL

-603 RVQAVGVVPSV
+603 RVQAIGVVPPV
-614 AVPDIEAATGEA
+614 AMPDIESAA
-626 DGARAGTR
+626 DGAQSARAGTR
-634 RACFPS
+634 RAYFPA
-640 AGEAPAEVPVTVPV
+640 AGEAPAG
-654 TVPVYGRDRLRAGH
+654 VPVYSRDKLRAGH
-668 QFSGPAIVE
+668 HFSGPAIVE

-683 VICPGQDVTVDR
+683 IICPGQAVMVDR
-695 YGNLVVTTRTGHDT
+695 YGNLAVTMRKDT
-709 EGHAHE
+709 ADD

>member
-1 MPGSTGPEPKYRV
+1 MTQPTYRV

-22 TDFVIFNET
+22 TDFVIFNEA

-39 VPSTPHNPAE
+39 VPSTPHSPAR
-49 ALLSGLD
+49 ALLAGLA
-56 ALRSQ
+56 ALQ
-61 GIAPSQV
+61 TQDIEPGQI

-87 ATVGLAV
+87 AKVGLAV
-94 TSGFR
+94 TAGFR

-111 GPSIFNLGY
+111 GPSIFQLGY
-120 TKPSLLAPES
+120 AKPTLLAPQS

-138 VGADG
+138 LDAEG
-143 AVVVPVDPSSVDA
+143 AVVRAIDQSSVNA
-156 AIDRFRRAGV
+156 AIERFRRAGV
-166 ESVAVCFLFSFLNEE
+166 ESVAICFLFSFLNDD
-181 HEQVLANA
+181 HEQRLANA
-189 LRQAEPSWRVSA
+189 LREAEPSWWVTT
-201 SSDLLPQI
+201 SSDLLPQV

-215 STTVVNAYVSPVL
+215 STTVINAYVSPVIG
-228 SRYVESLTSELDRL
+228 RYVADLTAELDRL
-242 AVAPGRRFTMQ
+242 GVAPGRRFTMQ

-261 DRTSDRGVATI
+261 NRTSDRGVATI

-279 VTAAVGIAD
+279 VTAAIGIAG
-288 ATGIDNVITF
+288 AASIDNVITF

-309 IQHGEPTVSDQSVI
+309 IQHGEPTVSDQSTI

-366 PAAYGRGGDRATVT
+366 PAAYGRGGERATVT

-392 ELLAGDLQVDYAA
+392 ELLAGDLAVDYDAA
-405 AERAVQAVA
+405 VRAVRAVA
-414 DPLGVSLLR
+414 EPLGVSLLR
-423 AADGIIRVVNV
+423 AADGIVRVVNV

-444 TERGY
+444 TERGF
-449 DLRDFTLVPFGGA
+449 DLREFTLVPFGGA

-467 CQIALDLGIPR
+467 CQLAIDLGIPR
-478 VLVPTA
+478 VLIPAA

-506 LGDIEQLDLAA
+506 LSDLADLDLGV
-517 ANDLFGQM
+517 ANELLRQM
-525 VASARKQL
+525 TDGARKQL
-533 AAEGFTD
+533 AAEGFAD
-540 GEIELRYFLDMRYSG
+540 GEIRLRYFLDMRYSG
-555 QGYENPVPVPEL
+555 QGYENPVPVAAL
-567 PLTGPAL
+567 PLTADSL
-574 ARYRR
+574 TAYRG

-594 DQGVEVVNY
+594 DQPVEIVNY
-603 RVQAVGVVPSV
+603 RVQAIGLVPPV
-614 AVPDIEAATGEA
+614 ALPFIDAAGSGEA
-626 DGARAGTR
+626 RVAQTGTR
-634 RACFPS
+634 
-640 AGEAPAEVPVTVPV
+640 EAYFAAADDTPVS
-654 TVPVYGRDRLRAGH
+654 VPVYDRALLLAGH
-668 QFSGPAIVE
+668 RFTGPAIVE

-683 VICPGQDVTVDR
+683 VICPGQVAIVDQH
-695 YGNLVVTTRTGHDT
+695 GNLVVTSAKGMVSD
-709 EGHAHE
+709 